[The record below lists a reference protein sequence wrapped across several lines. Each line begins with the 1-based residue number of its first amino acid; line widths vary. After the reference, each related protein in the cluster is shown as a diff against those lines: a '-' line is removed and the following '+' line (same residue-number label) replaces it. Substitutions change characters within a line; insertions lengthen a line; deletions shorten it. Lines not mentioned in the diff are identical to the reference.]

1 MASTDMGKSGSRLGP
16 APLAPAAGGFSSGGR
31 RIGQQQHLLH
41 RNQNPGR
48 FYMSWINCLVKPTNT
63 DIPHLKIPRN
73 YLGRAW
79 NTLSFRHGGLVHAE
93 KNATLESGRDPAFT
107 RRQVIAKKRILKSF
121 GMTSSQ
127 RDGRNFWKIKAQAMF
142 IPLSRSCEIKV
153 IERQ

>member
-1 MASTDMGKSGSRLGP
+1 MASTDMGTGGSRLGP
-16 APLAPAAGGFSSGGR
+16 APLAPPAGGFSSGCS

-41 RNQNPGR
+41 KNQNPGR
-48 FYMSWINCLVKPTNT
+48 FYMSWINRLVKPTDT

-79 NTLSFRHGGLVHAE
+79 NTPSFRHSGLVHTE
-93 KNATLESGRDPAFT
+93 KNATLESSRDPAFP

-121 GMTSSQ
+121 VMTSSQ
-127 RDGRNFWKIKAQAMF
+127 MDVRNFWKIKAQAMF
-142 IPLSRSCEIKV
+142 IPLSRSCEIEV